1 MGFDDKGTF
10 EIYQTVK
17 NNISNFDEKLV
28 KSFAQELVKNI
39 SRRLFIGWQD
49 TSTYNYVKGDIELM
63 IYNDDYSS
71 LGLDHVDGL
80 LDLMMQSVVDNY
92 SLN

>member
-1 MGFDDKGTF
+1 MGFEDKGTF
-10 EIYQTVK
+10 EIYQTMK
-17 NNISNFDEKLV
+17 NNLSNFDEELV
-28 KSFAQELVKNI
+28 KSFAKELVKNI
-39 SRRLFIGWQD
+39 RRRLFIGWQD

-63 IYNDDYSS
+63 ICNEDYSS
-71 LGLDHVDGL
+71 LALEHVDGL